1 MVNDEELVARTYRIK
16 GYYYSNKAYNK
27 QPFEKEM
34 RAVSP
39 DDAVKVLKQQI
50 VSRAVNSRRIHIE
63 SIVEITSPEFI
74 KDRVV
79 KTFATDKLKV

>member
-1 MVNDEELVARTYRIK
+1 MAEVTVKTYRVK

-27 QPFEKEM
+27 QLFETEM
-34 RAVSP
+34 RAVGP

-79 KTFATDKLKV
+79 KTFATEKLKV